1 MDPRDERRR
10 SDMRQ
15 GTRYGGRL
23 TTIRTCFQGAPAL
36 TSGNAETTIRARANA
51 MQPSMPVPVRP
62 SLQAVGRSSTGTGE
76 SAWPGGRERK
86 IERGRRGWALAPGK
100 LNWWAVVGPEDG
112 RGPRSD
118 ATLCRGWVEASEG
131 EVVRSR
137 GAGTADHSAVTG
149 EPGRCWRLEIGRG
162 QRGKLTGALFVLVL
176 LIGGFESL
184 SPARLDGHDPRG

>member
-1 MDPRDERRR
+1 MPCSHPCRCQSVRACRQWGGRRR
-10 SDMRQ
+10 
-15 GTRYGGRL
+15 
-23 TTIRTCFQGAPAL
+23 
-36 TSGNAETTIRARANA
+36 E
-51 MQPSMPVPVRP
+51 
-62 SLQAVGRSSTGTGE
+62 
-76 SAWPGGRERK
+76 RERAPGLGEGK
-86 IERGRRGWALAPGK
+86 EKSSEVEEGWALAPGK
-100 LNWWAVVGPEDG
+100 LNWRAVVGPEDG

-162 QRGKLTGALFVLVL
+162 QRGKLTGALSVLVL

-184 SPARLDGHDPRG
+184 SPARLGGHVPRG